1 MGERVLLPVDRED
14 HATRACEL
22 ALSLF
27 PEGTFVLLHVV
38 NPAEVSVSVD
48 GAMASLPEGWYDQQQ
63 AQAETVF
70 DALEDQVLAD
80 HIETERLVELGKP
93 SQQILDAIDSA
104 DIDHVVM
111 SSHRRQGVS
120 RLLLGSTA
128 ETIAR
133 CSPVP
138 VTIVP

>member
-1 MGERVLLPVDRED
+1 MGARVLLPVDREE
-14 HATRACEL
+14 HARCAYEL
-22 ALSLF
+22 ASSLF
-27 PEGTFVLLHVV
+27 PDGTFVLLHVV
-38 NPAEVSVSVD
+38 NPADVSVSVD

-70 DALEDQVLAD
+70 DALEQRARED

-93 SQQILDAIDSA
+93 SQQILDTIDSA
-104 DIDHVVM
+104 EIDHVVM

-128 ETIAR
+128 ETVVR

-138 VTIVP
+138 VTIAP